1 MKKRFSILAT
11 CVCVL
16 CALALVLAGCGNSG
30 SNANSGSSSSNG
42 GSDAAASDGKM
53 KLATEGTLTCVTEM
67 GFQPFEYLLEGSTD
81 PVGYD
86 IDVANELAKRMG
98 LTCKFLPSQNFD
110 TLIPTV
116 AEGSKA
122 DIAIAGIT
130 INDERIK
137 EIDFSGPYF
146 TSNLAVV
153 VKGDSAETLQT
164 LDAPDK
170 QVACQRGTT
179 GDGWIDENLAK
190 ATKMPLDDISAGLAG
205 VSTGNYAAY
214 VIDLPVAEKNLK
226 DSFTDLKILE
236 KVATGEEYG
245 IAVSKK
251 NPELTK
257 AINKALGEMKA
268 DGTMDKISE
277 KWLSNNA
284 V

>member
-1 MKKRFSILAT
+1 MRKRFSILA
-11 CVCVL
+11 VCVSAL
-16 CALALVLAGCGNSG
+16 CAFALLLAGCGNSG
-30 SNANSGSSSSNG
+30 SGSNSGSSSQAS
-42 GSDAAASDGKM
+42 SDGSM
-53 KLATEGTLTCVTEM
+53 KLVQSGTLTCVSEM
-67 GFQPFEYLLEGSTD
+67 GFQPFEFMQEGSTE

-86 IDVANELAKRMG
+86 IDVANEIAKRMN

-110 TLIPTV
+110 TLIPAV

-130 INDERIK
+130 INDERAK
-137 EIDFSGPYF
+137 EIDFSDPYF

-179 GDGWIDENLAK
+179 GDTWIDENLPK
-190 ATKMPLDDISAGLAG
+190 ATKKALDDISAGLAG
-205 VSTGNYAAY
+205 VSTGTYAAY

-226 DSFTDLKILE
+226 DSFKDLKIIE
-236 KVATGEEYG
+236 KVPTGEEYG

-268 DGTMDKISE
+268 DGTMDKIAE

>member
-11 CVCVL
+11 CACVL

-30 SNANSGSSSSNG
+30 SNANSGSE
-42 GSDAAASDGKM
+42 AAATDGKM

-67 GFQPFEYLLEGSTD
+67 GFQPFEYLPEGSTN

-130 INDERIK
+130 IDAERKK
-137 EIDFSGPYF
+137 EVDFSDPYF

-179 GDGWIDENLAK
+179 GDGWIDENLSK
-190 ATKMPLDDISAGLAG
+190 ATKKPLDDISAGLAG

-236 KVATGEEYG
+236 KIATGEEYG

-257 AINKALGEMKA
+257 AINKALQDMKA
-268 DGTMDKISE
+268 DGTMQQISD
-277 KWLSNNA
+277 KWLTGNA
-284 V
+284 A

>member
-11 CVCVL
+11 CACVL
-16 CALALVLAGCGNSG
+16 CAFALVLAGCGNSG
-30 SNANSGSSSSNG
+30 SNANSGSSNG
-42 GSDAAASDGKM
+42 GSEAAATDGKM
-53 KLATEGTLTCVTEM
+53 KLTTEGTLTCVTEM
-67 GFQPFEYLLEGSTD
+67 GFQPFEYLPEGSTD

-130 INDERIK
+130 IDAERKK
-137 EIDFSGPYF
+137 EVDFSDPYF

-179 GDGWIDENLAK
+179 GDGWIDENLSK
-190 ATKMPLDDISAGLAG
+190 TTKKPLDDISAGLAG

-236 KVATGEEYG
+236 KIATGEEYG

-257 AINKALGEMKA
+257 AINKALQDMQS
-268 DGTMDKISE
+268 DGTMQKISD
-277 KWLSNNA
+277 KWLTGNA
-284 V
+284 AK

>member
-1 MKKRFSILAT
+1 MKKRFSILAA
-11 CVCVL
+11 CACAL

-30 SNANSGSSSSNG
+30 SGSNG
-42 GSDAAASDGKM
+42 SADKGSAAASSDGSM
-53 KLATEGTLTCVTEM
+53 KLTTDGTLTCVTEM
-67 GFQPFEYLLEGSTD
+67 GFQPFEFLQEGSTD

-86 IDVANELAKRMG
+86 IDVANEIAKRMG

-130 INDERIK
+130 IDAERAK
-137 EIDFSGPYF
+137 EVDFSDPYF

-170 QVACQRGTT
+170 QIACQRGTT
-179 GDGWIDENLAK
+179 GDSWIDENLTK
-190 ATKMPLDDISAGLAG
+190 ATKKPLDDISAGLTG
-205 VSTGNYAAY
+205 VSTGTYAAY

-268 DGTMDKISE
+268 DGTMDKISA
-277 KWLSNNA
+277 KWLSSNA

>member
-11 CVCVL
+11 CACVL

-30 SNANSGSSSSNG
+30 SNANSGSSNG
-42 GSDAAASDGKM
+42 GSEAAATDGKM

-67 GFQPFEYLLEGSTD
+67 GFQPFEYLPEGSTD

-130 INDERIK
+130 IDAERKK
-137 EIDFSGPYF
+137 EVDFSDPYF

-179 GDGWIDENLAK
+179 GDGWIDENLSK
-190 ATKMPLDDISAGLAG
+190 ATKKPLDDISAGLAG

-236 KVATGEEYG
+236 KIATGEEYG

-257 AINKALGEMKA
+257 AINKALQDMKA
-268 DGTMDKISE
+268 DGTMQQISD
-277 KWLSNNA
+277 KWLTGNA
-284 V
+284 A

>member
-11 CVCVL
+11 CACVL

-30 SNANSGSSSSNG
+30 SNANSGSSNG
-42 GSDAAASDGKM
+42 GSEAAATDGKM

-67 GFQPFEYLLEGSTD
+67 GFQPFEYLPEGSTD

-130 INDERIK
+130 IDAERKK
-137 EIDFSGPYF
+137 EVDFSDPYF

-179 GDGWIDENLAK
+179 GDGWIDENLSK
-190 ATKMPLDDISAGLAG
+190 ATKKPLDDISAGLAG
-205 VSTGNYAAY
+205 VSTGSYAAY

-236 KVATGEEYG
+236 KIATGEEYG

-257 AINKALGEMKA
+257 AINKALQDMKA
-268 DGTMDKISE
+268 DGTMQQISD
-277 KWLSNNA
+277 KWLTGNA
-284 V
+284 A

>member
-11 CVCVL
+11 CACVL

-30 SNANSGSSSSNG
+30 SNANSGSSNGSSEASSSNG
-42 GSDAAASDGKM
+42 TM

-67 GFQPFEYLLEGSTD
+67 GFQPFEYLPEGSTD

-130 INDERIK
+130 IDAERKK
-137 EIDFSGPYF
+137 EVDFSDPYF

-179 GDGWIDENLAK
+179 GDGWIDENLTK
-190 ATKMPLDDISAGLAG
+190 ATKKPLDDISAGLAG

-245 IAVSKK
+245 IAISKK

-257 AINKALGEMKA
+257 AINQALQDMTA
-268 DGTMDKISE
+268 DGTMQKISD
-277 KWLSNNA
+277 KWLTGNA
-284 V
+284 AQ

>member
-11 CVCVL
+11 CACVL

-30 SNANSGSSSSNG
+30 SNANSGSSNG
-42 GSDAAASDGKM
+42 GSEASSSSGTM

-67 GFQPFEYLLEGSTD
+67 GFQPFEYLPEGSTD

-130 INDERIK
+130 IDAERKK
-137 EIDFSGPYF
+137 EVDFSDPYF

-179 GDGWIDENLAK
+179 GDGWIDENLTK
-190 ATKMPLDDISAGLAG
+190 ATKKPLDDISAGLAG

-226 DSFTDLKILE
+226 DSFTDLKTLE
-236 KVATGEEYG
+236 KIPTGEEYG
-245 IAVSKK
+245 IAISKK

-257 AINKALGEMKA
+257 AINQALQDMTA
-268 DGTMDKISE
+268 DGTMQKISD
-277 KWLSNNA
+277 KWLTGNA
-284 V
+284 AQ

>member
-1 MKKRFSILAT
+1 MRKRFSILA
-11 CVCVL
+11 VCACTL

-30 SNANSGSSSSNG
+30 SGSNANANADKGS
-42 GSDAAASDGKM
+42 AAASSDGSM
-53 KLATEGTLTCVTEM
+53 KLATDGTLTCVTEM
-67 GFQPFEYLLEGSTD
+67 GFQPFEFIQEGATE

-86 IDVANELAKRMG
+86 IDVANEIAKRMG

-130 INDERIK
+130 INDERAK
-137 EIDFSGPYF
+137 EIDFSDPYF

-164 LDAPDK
+164 LDAPEK
-170 QVACQRGTT
+170 QIACQRGTT
-179 GDGWIDENLAK
+179 GDGWISENLTK
-190 ATKMPLDDISAGLAG
+190 ATKKPLDDISAGLAG
-205 VSTGNYAAY
+205 VNTGTYAAY

-236 KVATGEEYG
+236 KVPTGEEYG
-245 IAVSKK
+245 IAISKK

-268 DGTMDKISE
+268 DGTMDKISA

>member
-11 CVCVL
+11 CACVL

-30 SNANSGSSSSNG
+30 SNANSGSSNG
-42 GSDAAASDGKM
+42 GSEAAATDGKM

-67 GFQPFEYLLEGSTD
+67 GFQPFEYLPEGSTD

-130 INDERIK
+130 IDAERKK
-137 EIDFSGPYF
+137 EVDFSDPYF

-179 GDGWIDENLAK
+179 GDGWIDENLSK
-190 ATKMPLDDISAGLAG
+190 ATKKPLDDISAGLAG
-205 VSTGNYAAY
+205 VSTGSYAAY

-236 KVATGEEYG
+236 KIATGEAYG

-257 AINKALGEMKA
+257 AINKALQDMKA
-268 DGTMDKISE
+268 DGTMQQISD
-277 KWLSNNA
+277 KWLTGNA
-284 V
+284 A

>member
-1 MKKRFSILAT
+1 MRKRFSILA
-11 CVCVL
+11 VCACTL

-30 SNANSGSSSSNG
+30 SGSNANADKGS
-42 GSDAAASDGKM
+42 AAASSDGSM
-53 KLATEGTLTCVTEM
+53 KLATDGTLTCVTEM
-67 GFQPFEYLLEGSTD
+67 GFQPFEFIQEGATE

-86 IDVANELAKRMG
+86 IDVANEIAKRMG

-130 INDERIK
+130 INDERAK
-137 EIDFSGPYF
+137 EIDFSDPYF

-164 LDAPDK
+164 LDAPEK
-170 QVACQRGTT
+170 QIACQRGTT
-179 GDGWIDENLAK
+179 GDGWISENLTK
-190 ATKMPLDDISAGLAG
+190 ATKKPLDDISAGLAG
-205 VSTGNYAAY
+205 VNTGTYAAY

-236 KVATGEEYG
+236 KVPTGEEYG
-245 IAVSKK
+245 IAISKK

-268 DGTMDKISE
+268 DGTMDKISA

>member
-1 MKKRFSILAT
+1 MRKRFSILA
-11 CVCVL
+11 VCACTL

-30 SNANSGSSSSNG
+30 SGSNANANADKGSATAS
-42 GSDAAASDGKM
+42 SDGSM
-53 KLATEGTLTCVTEM
+53 KLVTDGTLTCVTEM
-67 GFQPFEYLLEGSTD
+67 GFQPFEFIQEGATE

-86 IDVANELAKRMG
+86 IDVANEIAKRMG

-130 INDERIK
+130 INDERAK
-137 EIDFSGPYF
+137 EIDFSDPYF

-164 LDAPDK
+164 LDAPEK
-170 QVACQRGTT
+170 QIACQRGTT
-179 GDGWIDENLAK
+179 GDSWISENLTK
-190 ATKMPLDDISAGLAG
+190 ATKKPLDDISAGLAG
-205 VSTGNYAAY
+205 VNTGTYAAY

-236 KVATGEEYG
+236 KVPTGEEYG

-257 AINKALGEMKA
+257 AINKALDEMKA
-268 DGTMDKISE
+268 DGTMDKISA

>member
-11 CVCVL
+11 CACVL

-30 SNANSGSSSSNG
+30 SNANSGSSNGGSEASSSNG
-42 GSDAAASDGKM
+42 TM
-53 KLATEGTLTCVTEM
+53 KLTTEGTLTCVTEM
-67 GFQPFEYLLEGSTD
+67 GFQPFEYLPEGSTD

-130 INDERIK
+130 IDAERKK
-137 EIDFSGPYF
+137 EVDFSDPYF

-179 GDGWIDENLAK
+179 GDGWIDEHLSK
-190 ATKMPLDDISAGLAG
+190 ATKKPLDDISAGLAG

-226 DSFTDLKILE
+226 DSFTDLKTLE
-236 KVATGEEYG
+236 KIPTGEEYG
-245 IAVSKK
+245 IAISKK

-257 AINKALGEMKA
+257 AINQALQDMTA
-268 DGTMDKISE
+268 DGTMQKISD
-277 KWLSNNA
+277 KWLTGNA
-284 V
+284 AQ